1 MSHRKDWIPT
11 KNKDFKEFS
20 DTFCTAAKANQFTW
34 FLITN
39 NVKALLALQVNYL
52 KYYAVTAITKGFTG
66 LDTANTQ
73 NAKDLLLAA
82 IRAMG
87 INEMKHNSKMTDEN
101 RDSVG
106 VHNDA
111 DTHTASPIETSSP
124 VIQTN
129 NQGSLGMGLRY
140 SPAGTHKSSALPDG
154 QMAIILKF
162 GFYKKGDTVPSEDKC
177 TQMEIIGRSPAFV
190 TFLAENFGMLFVG
203 YARYLNT
210 RKQLGLVATTFNG
223 VVV

>member
-1 MSHRKDWIPT
+1 MSHRMDWIPT

-20 DTFCTAAKANQFTW
+20 DTFCAASKANQFTW
-34 FLITN
+34 FLITD

-52 KYYAVTAITKGFTG
+52 KYYAVTAIKNGFTG

-87 INEMKHNSKMTDEN
+87 INEMKHNSKMTDGN

-111 DTHTASPIETSSP
+111 DTHTAAPIETSSP
-124 VIQTN
+124 VIQTSK
-129 NQGSLGMGLRY
+129 QGSLGMGLRY
-140 SPAGTHKSSALPDG
+140 SPAGNRKSSALPDG
-154 QMAIILKF
+154 QMGIIIKF
-162 GFYKKGDTVPSEDKC
+162 GFYKIGNTVPSEKQC
-177 TQMEIIGRSPAFV
+177 TQVEIIGRSPAFI
-190 TFLAENFGMLFVG
+190 TFSDLNFGILFVG